1 MYQSLVDFKGWTF
14 IAQILNLF
22 LQMYLFKRFLFKP
35 VKKIFEKRRQEV
47 DDLYAEAD
55 KAKLEAQTAKQEY
68 ETHLQNASEEAQA
81 ITAQAV
87 ASARQAGDEIISDA
101 RKEAAAIRDKAGRD
115 IEQECRKAKSA
126 LKSEISELA
135 LELAEKVVQK
145 EIDQKEHER
154 LIDDFINELGES
166 HA

>member
-87 ASARQAGDEIISDA
+87 ASARQAGDEIVSDA

-115 IEQECRKAKSA
+115 IEQERRKAKSA
-126 LKSEISELA
+126 LKNEISDLA

>member
-81 ITAQAV
+81 ITARAV
-87 ASARQAGDEIISDA
+87 ASARQAGDEIVSDA

-115 IEQECRKAKSA
+115 IEQERRKAKSA